1 MIDVCAL
8 GPLLLGSGSIPLIR
22 VAEAASSSREQLKL
36 GFQPTAILDN
46 NKSQSNI
53 GFIRRL
59 SKQSVPEL
67 QKQ

>member
-1 MIDVCAL
+1 MRVLQDL
-8 GPLLLGSGSIPLIR
+8 LLLGPGSIPLSR
-22 VAEAASSSREQLKL
+22 VAEATSSSREQRKL
-36 GFQPTAILDN
+36 GFQATAILDN

-53 GFIRRL
+53 DFIRRL